1 MANSYFQQF
10 WFSKIRMPVELISQS
25 VIGASGAVV
34 SSSGAGI
41 ASVTHKGTGVYEVKL
56 QDTYYKFHRLQV
68 SFYGPVTGAAVAGG
82 AFVAGTLYQIQS
94 LGSTTQAQW
103 VAAGLPSG
111 VTAAV
116 GVPFV
121 ASAVGAG
128 TGTVKALGKSGVAA
142 CEIAGDPQK
151 TVTALA
157 YPYFLFSCYDYAGA
171 LVDPASG
178 SVMYVDAIFQN
189 SSVDR

>member
-1 MANSYFQQF
+1 
-10 WFSKIRMPVELISQS
+10 MPVELEGEA
-25 VIGASGAVV
+25 VIGAAGAV
-34 SSSGAGI
+34 SSSSGGGI
-41 ASVTHKGTGVYEVKL
+41 ASITHKGTGVYEVKL
-56 QDTYYKFHRLQV
+56 KDTYYKFRNLQV
-68 SFYGPVTGAAVAGG
+68 SFYGPVTGAAVVGG

-94 LGSTTQAQW
+94 LGNTTQAQW

-142 CEIAGDPQK
+142 CEIAGNPQQ

-171 LVDPASG
+171 LVDPAQG
-178 SVMYVDAIFQN
+178 SEMYVNALFQN
-189 SSVDR
+189 SSVND